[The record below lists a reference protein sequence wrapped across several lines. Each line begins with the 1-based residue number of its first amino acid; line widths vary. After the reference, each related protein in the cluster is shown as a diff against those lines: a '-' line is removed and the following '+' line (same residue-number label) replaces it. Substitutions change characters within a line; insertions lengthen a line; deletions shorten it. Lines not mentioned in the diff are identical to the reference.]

1 MSYTALKITS
11 PFYLALGM
19 IYVPRSLLN
28 GCGDTGFA
36 MINGITEV
44 AGRIIFSHAFLFF
57 GLFGFWS
64 VWVTTSATWAL
75 TSIVCMM
82 RFFSG
87 VWKHGIESESGSR
100 RRLKLVVPKAIIR

>member
-1 MSYTALKITS
+1 
-11 PFYLALGM
+11 M

-28 GCGDTGFA
+28 GCGDAGFA

-44 AGRIIFSHAFLFF
+44 FGRIVFSQMFLLL

-64 VWVTTSATWAL
+64 VWVTTAATWAL
-75 TSIVCMM
+75 TSVICMM

-87 VWKHGIESESGSR
+87 VWMRGVGSAPR
-100 RRLKLVVPKAIIR
+100 RRLHLVTPKTLARRI